1 MKAVILAGGTGTRL
15 RPYTI
20 TIPKPLLPI
29 GNYSALEILI
39 RQLVRDGIE
48 EIRIT
53 LAYQASLVQAMFGD
67 GGRWGAKIDYF
78 VEPRPLGTAG
88 CLAHLGDW
96 FDQPLV
102 VCNGD
107 LLTNINLAELVGE
120 HGRRGAD
127 ITIAVRP
134 QEVKVPYG
142 VVEFSDQGFLSQY
155 REKPTLSYWVS
166 TGIYVVSPTTL
177 PLIPGDQPLDMPALH
192 LRARDAGLQV
202 FCVPRQETWFD
213 IGAVEDYDRAC
224 QAFANSPEQFLAPLQ
239 S

>member
-1 MKAVILAGGTGTRL
+1 MKAVILAGGMGTRL

-29 GNYSALEILI
+29 GNYSALEILV
-39 RQLVRDGIE
+39 RQLVRDGIQE
-48 EIRIT
+48 LRIT

-107 LLTNINLAELVGE
+107 LLTNINLAQLVHE
-120 HGRRGAD
+120 HQQRSAD

-142 VVEFSDQGFLSQY
+142 VVEFSAEGLLAEY

-166 TGIYVVSPTTL
+166 TGIYVVSPTAL
-177 PLIPGDQPLDMPALH
+177 PLIPLDQPLDMPTLH
-192 LRARDAGLQV
+192 LRARDAGLRV
-202 FCVPRQETWFD
+202 FCVPRHDSWFD

-224 QAFANSPEQFLAPLQ
+224 QAFAASPEQYLVPLK